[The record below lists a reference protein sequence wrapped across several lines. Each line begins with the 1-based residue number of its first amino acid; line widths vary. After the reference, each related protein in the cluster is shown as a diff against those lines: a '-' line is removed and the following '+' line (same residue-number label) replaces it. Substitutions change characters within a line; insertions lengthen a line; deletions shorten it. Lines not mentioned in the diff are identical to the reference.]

1 MTLHTR
7 NCPSWRCTCTHMLSI
22 YGADKEDDQLEDAEH
37 QSVLR
42 STGSFP
48 LGLQVLTQVTKL
60 PSFIQ
65 KMGVAGV
72 SGMSEHGVV
81 LLTVYRRFA
90 EPQLLLLWSSCVSV
104 VCFGS
109 NWVNTWRCN
118 LRSPKAVY
126 CKILLCSVAVLY
138 LFRQRVEGK
147 GETGEIV
154 VE

>member
-1 MTLHTR
+1 
-7 NCPSWRCTCTHMLSI
+7 MLSI

-90 EPQLLLLWSSCVSV
+90 EPQLLLL
-104 VCFGS
+104 
-109 NWVNTWRCN
+109 
-118 LRSPKAVY
+118 
-126 CKILLCSVAVLY
+126 
-138 LFRQRVEGK
+138 
-147 GETGEIV
+147 
-154 VE
+154 